1 MSAGEIAREQDSA
14 GAGDSASGE
23 NADAF
28 YMRRALALA
37 LRGLNT
43 TDPNPR
49 VGCVVVGGGRIV
61 GEAWHERAG
70 GAHAEVQ
77 ALSVAGPAAAGAT
90 VYVSLEPCAH
100 TGRTPPCVQALVAA
114 RVRRVVYAC
123 DDPNPLVNGA
133 GGRALRTAGVQVT
146 TGVLAA
152 EAGALNPGFFKR
164 MRTGLPWVRV
174 KLAASLDGRTA
185 LANGASRWITGEA
198 ARADVQR
205 FRARSSAILTGSG
218 TVLADDPA
226 LTVRLDALERAPLR
240 VVLDS
245 SLRASATARVF
256 DGASMVFT
264 VSGDADRRAELER
277 RGVRVEPTA
286 AGEDGTVALEPVLR
300 RLGQLELNE
309 IWVEAGARLAG
320 ALLRAQLADELI
332 VYLAPLLLG
341 PTARPLLQLPEIS
354 QLSAGMRLQ
363 FTDCTRVGEDLR
375 LTARPLSGPHTAAG
389 AQP

>member
-1 MSAGEIAREQDSA
+1 
-14 GAGDSASGE
+14 
-23 NADAF
+23 
-28 YMRRALALA
+28 
-37 LRGLNT
+37 
-43 TDPNPR
+43 
-49 VGCVVVGGGRIV
+49 
-61 GEAWHERAG
+61 
-70 GAHAEVQ
+70 AHAEVQ
-77 ALSVAGPAAAGAT
+77 ALRAAGANAAGAT

-100 TGRTPPCVQALVAA
+100 TGRTPPCVQALIAA
-114 RVRRVVYAC
+114 GVRRVVYAC
-123 DDPNPLVNGA
+123 ADPNPLVNGA
-133 GGRALRTAGVQVT
+133 GAAALRAAGLQVDS
-146 TGVLAA
+146 GVLAA
-152 EAGALNPGFFKR
+152 ETGALNPGFFKR

-185 LANGASRWITGEA
+185 LANGVSRWISGEA

-218 TVLADDPA
+218 TVLADNPA
-226 LTVRLDALERAPLR
+226 LTVRIDAMVRAPLR

-245 SLRASATARVF
+245 ALRVSAAARVF
-256 DGASMVFT
+256 EGPAMVFT
-264 VSGDADRRAELER
+264 TSKDAARRAELER
-277 RGVRVEPTA
+277 RGARVELVAP
-286 AGEDGTVALEPVLR
+286 GDDGSVALEPVLR